1 MFGLFQLDG
10 RLTCSAWGPGS
21 RALGV
26 GHAHLFLSAETN
38 SGRSNL
44 RRAGSAAWSQQE
56 LTAKRILLIY
66 QRHGAH
72 VHLFPDRNFSRIL
85 ISRILGPV
93 SRLALSVP
101 SQGHAGVQL
110 QHCTASGALLCDRM
124 RPGGFDT
131 VTRLA
136 VQPLGQSPAA
146 VSKLS
151 AVQVDVT

>member
-10 RLTCSAWGPGS
+10 RPTCSAWGPDS

-72 VHLFPDRNFSRIL
+72 VHLFPRSKFFQNPDFQNPRTWVKV
-85 ISRILGPV
+85 G
-93 SRLALSVP
+93 ALSAI
-101 SQGHAGVQL
+101 AGPRRRAAAALHCQRRFAVRPYASWSFRHSHEACSAAARAEPGRRL
-110 QHCTASGALLCDRM
+110 QIKCCS
-124 RPGGFDT
+124 
-131 VTRLA
+131 
-136 VQPLGQSPAA
+136 S
-146 VSKLS
+146 
-151 AVQVDVT
+151 